1 MINQVNLARPLK
13 NQHSLLCENHVLPK
27 TVFTKYNK
35 KIRKWVFGG
44 SEREALKVK
53 TEDTVFSGNRSSQAL
68 RIRLI
73 QLFQCRVH
81 VIRGSSTDLSKHN

>member
-53 TEDTVFSGNRSSQAL
+53 TGYGFLRQPVISSPENLFDTIVSMPCTCNTG
-68 RIRLI
+68 
-73 QLFQCRVH
+73 
-81 VIRGSSTDLSKHN
+81 